1 MNAAIEGLI
10 ARSTASGWVLCL
22 LVVGGLFQ
30 QWRMWTSQRPKM
42 RELENAEDAS
52 LRADLMRML
61 AEART
66 DHSNQIADIRREQQ
80 DERKTCDE
88 KLRAMQ
94 AQIDGLIRQLVA
106 AQVASGQAIELSPIA
121 RAAGERSLRARDEKM
136 GEGTES

>member
-1 MNAAIEGLI
+1 MNAAIEGLV
-10 ARSTASGWVLCL
+10 ARSTASGWVLCI

-66 DHSNQIADIRREQQ
+66 DHANQIADIRREQQ
-80 DERKTCDE
+80 DERHACDE

-94 AQIDGLIRQLVA
+94 AQIDGLVRQLIA
-106 AQVASGQAIELSPIA
+106 AQVMTGRALEMSPEV
-121 RAAGERSLRARDEKM
+121 RAAGERAMRVRDE
-136 GEGTES
+136 GSHE